1 MGGKKEQKAFLTPA
15 SAAIV
20 VATFLTGALT
30 STLDAQASP
39 SQTPARQAPTA
50 TAGKLEFDVT
60 SVKLNKTDDPPNSN
74 VGLGIGDLYSPTGG
88 YFSATGIHLIDYV
101 VFAYKVVH
109 SQVQYLVPQLP
120 SWAANERFDIQAR
133 VEGNPTKDEMRLMM
147 QSLLADRFKF
157 AIHHETRE
165 VPVFALVLSKPG
177 TLGPQLRHHSESSP
191 CTSEPAPRSPS
202 DSKSGPA
209 TVAGGFPVLCG
220 GISGLPPTLPGRVR
234 VGSRNLTMAF
244 ISGSNVLMGNLDRPV
259 LDRTGLAGT
268 FDFIL
273 EWTPERREAAS
284 PGVDSQPDLPS
295 GPTFQQA
302 LREQL
307 GLKLESQK
315 GPIDIIVIDH
325 VEHPSEN

>member
-1 MGGKKEQKAFLTPA
+1 MFFTPA
-15 SAAIV
+15 LAAIV
-20 VATFLTGALT
+20 VITFLTGALT
-30 STLDAQASP
+30 SSVDAQAP
-39 SQTPARQAPTA
+39 PGQTPAPKSPAA
-50 TAGKLEFDVT
+50 VASKLEFDVT
-60 SVKLNKTDDPPNSN
+60 SVKLNKTGDPPNSN

-88 YFSATGIHLIDYV
+88 YFSATSIHLIDYI

-120 SWAANERFDIQAR
+120 GWAANERFDIQAR

-157 AIHHETRE
+157 TIHHETRE

-177 TLGPQLRHHSESSP
+177 TLGPQLRRHPESSP
-191 CTSEPAPRSPS
+191 CTSEPVPRSPS
-202 DSKSGPA
+202 DSKSGPP

-220 GISGLPPTLPGRVR
+220 GISGLPPTVPGRVR
-234 VGSRNLTMAF
+234 VGSRNLTMGF
-244 ISGSNVLMGNLDRPV
+244 ISSSNILMGNLDRPV
-259 LDRTGLAGT
+259 LDRTGLSGT

-273 EWTPERREAAS
+273 EWTPERREPAS
-284 PGVDSQPDLPS
+284 PGVDSQPDLPV

-307 GLKLESQK
+307 GLKLDAQK
-315 GPIDIIVIDH
+315 GPIDIIVVDRL
-325 VEHPSEN
+325 EHPSEN